1 MERTRPIAL
10 WWALL
15 ALPMLLAAPLGCG
28 DTSNEGALDSVDT
41 TSDAA
46 DATSDLADA
55 DDIALADAET
65 SDSDTAGVDGGSD
78 TLESDTDIDDTLE
91 SDTRPGDTV
100 ESDTRDADTASD
112 GADGG
117 DVVDADTGPAPV
129 WDLAQIRDASTADCT
144 FGPARTV
151 FDDGVSLEVRNTS
164 YLSWESIDGAL
175 VPIRIR
181 GYMARPAV
189 IAGKRPGIVLAHGLG
204 GAAMES
210 QATGLAALTGAVVI
224 AYTGPGGGTVPENTS
239 EGRASGYDN
248 GMRMFDTIPDVR
260 GAWFW
265 GHAVAAMRAITCL
278 VGRDDV
284 DAAKIGMTGYS
295 AGAVATLTVAGVDDR
310 LVAAVPLSG
319 TLAWDVAT
327 SSPSA
332 WQHTLLRQAGL
343 DITSPRWA
351 ELMELLAPGELL
363 ANTDAAVLMVNGTTD
378 EFFPVAAH
386 VATYDALPASRRT
399 SFVGNFDHGCYAI
412 SGGESASTI
421 ESRADLRARGG
432 QRMWFGHHFGTDAR
446 FANLP
451 AAPTLTLT
459 QNGPALVIEAQVDE
473 PSGQRVVEVVVW
485 WSFDDALVWASAP
498 LDRQAAGRYGLIA
511 PVTPPANAIAF
522 VDVLYEAGTFG
533 PRYSISSAPTIP
545 AGHVPRI
552 RAIDT
557 CLAP

>member
-1 MERTRPIAL
+1 MERTRQVAL
-10 WWALL
+10 WSALFMLPTLL
-15 ALPMLLAAPLGCG
+15 ALGVGCG
-28 DTSNEGALDSVDT
+28 DTSSEGGRDDT
-41 TSDAA
+41 ADAA
-46 DATSDLADA
+46 GDTLDGN
-55 DDIALADAET
+55 
-65 SDSDTAGVDGGSD
+65 DTALEDIDTGGADTSVPDTGSD
-78 TLESDTDIDDTLE
+78 TLESDTAPSDTLE
-91 SDTRPGDTV
+91 SDTGPNDTL
-100 ESDTRDADTASD
+100 ESDTAQGDSTSEVVDDAD
-112 GADGG
+112 AD
-117 DVVDADTGPAPV
+117 DTDTGPEPV
-129 WDLAQIRDASTADCT
+129 WNLAQIRDASTADCT

-151 FDDGVSLEVRNTS
+151 FDDGVTLEVRNAS
-164 YLSWESIDGAL
+164 YLSWESIDGTL

-181 GYMARPAV
+181 GYLARPAV
-189 IAGKRPGIVLAHGLG
+189 IDGRRPGIVLAHGLG

-248 GMRMFDTIPDVR
+248 GLRMFDTIPDVR

-278 VGRDDV
+278 ERRDDV
-284 DAAKIGMTGYS
+284 DASKIGMTGYS
-295 AGAVATLTVAGVDDR
+295 AGAVATLTVAGVDER

-332 WQHTLLRQAGL
+332 WQHALLSQAGL
-343 DITSPRWA
+343 DITSPRWS

-386 VATYDALPASRRT
+386 VATLDALPASRRT
-399 SFVGNFDHGCYAI
+399 SLVGNFDHGCYAI

-451 AAPTLTLT
+451 AAPTMTLT

-485 WSFDDALVWASAP
+485 WSFDDGLIWANAA
-498 LDRQAAGRYGLIA
+498 LDRQSAGRYGLIA
-511 PVTPPANAIAF
+511 AVTPPANALAF